1 MSIDDSYQPDETA
14 PAMAPEARISDG
26 VEIISQTA
34 AKLPNA
40 PGVYR
45 MIDGNGDVLYVG
57 KAKSL
62 KKRVVSYTRI
72 GQMTAR
78 LVRMVAETHAMEI
91 VTTHTEAEALLLESN
106 LIKTLKPR
114 YNILLR
120 DDKSFPYI
128 LVTAGHDFPRIVK
141 YRGARGKKGRYFG
154 PFASAGAVNRTL
166 TALQKAF
173 LLRSCS
179 DTVFNNRT
187 RPCLLYQIK
196 RCAGPCVDR
205 ISKEAYG
212 DLVGEATD
220 FLSRDSSAV
229 QDKLAADMEQ
239 ASADMDYETAAKLRD
254 RIRAMAAI
262 RSHQDINLGT
272 VGEADVIALVRSG
285 GQCCVQVFFFRGGQN
300 FGNKA
305 YFPKQTAEHE
315 DGAVLE
321 AFIGQ
326 FYDGAP
332 PPREI
337 LLSHGIPNQDLM
349 ADALSLK
356 ADRKVALKVPARGD
370 RKAMVDHAAR
380 NAQEALDRR
389 LAESTAQRA
398 LLEGV
403 QDIFDLPAPPVRI
416 EVYDNSHTGGTHM
429 VGGMIVAGPD
439 GPMKNAYRKFNIKN
453 TDLVPG
459 DDYGAMREV
468 LTRRFARAQK
478 EDPDRTSDQWPDL
491 VLLDGGKGQ
500 LSSGLQVLEDL
511 GLEDVPIAAIA
522 KGPDR
527 NAGRETFF
535 LPGQEEFT
543 LPENHPVLYY
553 LQRLRDEAHRFAIT
567 THRAKRAKAI
577 SASPLDE
584 IQGIGGKRK
593 KALLH
598 AFGSAKGVSRA
609 GLKDLE
615 AVDGIS
621 AAMAKKIYD
630 HFQSSA

>member
-1 MSIDDSYQPDETA
+1 MTSELDYQPDETTPQQA
-14 PAMAPEARISDG
+14 AEARISDG
-26 VEIISQTA
+26 VAVIAETVAQ
-34 AKLPNA
+34 LGGG

-45 MIDGNGDVLYVG
+45 MLDENSEALYVG
-57 KAKSL
+57 KAKNL

-72 GQMTAR
+72 GQMSTR

-141 YRGARGKKGRYFG
+141 FRGARSKKGRYFG

-179 DTVFNNRT
+179 DNVFKNRS

-205 ISKEAYG
+205 ISKNDYAG
-212 DLVGEATD
+212 LVGEATD

-229 QDKLAADMEQ
+229 QDKLAAEMEQ
-239 ASADMDYETAAKLRD
+239 ASEDLDFEAAAKLRD

-272 VGEADVIALVRSG
+272 VGEADVIALRRSG
-285 GQCCVQVFFFRGGQN
+285 GQSCVQVFFFRGGQN

-305 YFPKQTAEHE
+305 YFPKQTADHD

-321 AFIGQ
+321 AFLGQ

-332 PPREI
+332 PPREV
-337 LLSHGIPNQDLM
+337 LLSHDIPNQALM

-356 ADRKVALKVPARGD
+356 AERKVTLKVPARGD
-370 RKAMVDHAAR
+370 RKAMVDHALR
-380 NAQEALDRR
+380 NAKEALDRR
-389 LAESTAQRA
+389 MAESTAQRA

-403 QDIFDLPAPPVRI
+403 QDIFDLPAPPARI
-416 EVYDNSHTGGTHM
+416 EVYDNSHIGGTHM
-429 VGGMIVAGPD
+429 VGAMIVAGPD

-453 TDLVPG
+453 TDLTPG

-468 LTRRFARAQK
+468 LSRRFARAQK

-500 LSSGLQVLEDL
+500 LSSGQEVLEDM
-511 GLEDVPIAAIA
+511 GLEDVPMAAIA

-535 LPGQEEFT
+535 LPGREEFS

-567 THRAKRAKAI
+567 THRAKRAKAMT
-577 SASPLDE
+577 SSPLDE
-584 IQGIGGKRK
+584 VQGIGAKRK

-598 AFGSAKGVSRA
+598 HFGSAKGVARA

-630 HFQSSA
+630 HFQDGA